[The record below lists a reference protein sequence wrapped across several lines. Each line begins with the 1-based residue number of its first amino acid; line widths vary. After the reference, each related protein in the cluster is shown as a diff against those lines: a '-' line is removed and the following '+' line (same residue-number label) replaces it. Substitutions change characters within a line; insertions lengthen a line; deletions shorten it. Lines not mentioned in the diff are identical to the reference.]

1 MEKFW
6 NKAADGAADIY
17 IFGDITSWAW
27 DDTDVTAKSF
37 VDDLNS
43 FAGKPVTV
51 HINSGGGDVFAA
63 LAIYN
68 AIKSYKGGVTVS
80 IEGLAASSA
89 SVIAMGGKPTRMA
102 SNALMMI
109 HEPAVGLMGFY
120 RDSDLTKVQNSL
132 SAVRG
137 SILATYATRV
147 EESKVAEMV
156 AAETWLNAQQ
166 ALELGLIDE
175 ITDAV
180 DLKVDDAQKMIFV
193 NSQAISTKKF
203 DAVKMRR
210 AMEAKTMEIN
220 EQGFFDKLKTT
231 ITEALAPKAAETPAA
246 EVIDAATIR
255 EQELNRIRA
264 LQELKGTNAA
274 VNALIDVAISDGRT
288 AEDIKPYIDAVAK
301 VAVSPAQDA
310 ADKIVAVIR
319 DQLTSGAEGVKGGQE
334 AVTPEEISKRQSKKI
349 ADIANSMM

>member
-1 MEKFW
+1 
-6 NKAADGAADIY
+6 
-17 IFGDITSWAW
+17 
-27 DDTDVTAKSF
+27 
-37 VDDLNS
+37 
-43 FAGKPVTV
+43 
-51 HINSGGGDVFAA
+51 
-63 LAIYN
+63 
-68 AIKSYKGGVTVS
+68 
-80 IEGLAASSA
+80 
-89 SVIAMGGKPTRMA
+89 
-102 SNALMMI
+102 
-109 HEPAVGLMGFY
+109 
-120 RDSDLTKVQNSL
+120 
-132 SAVRG
+132 
-137 SILATYATRV
+137 
-147 EESKVAEMV
+147 
-156 AAETWLNAQQ
+156 
-166 ALELGLIDE
+166 
-175 ITDAV
+175 
-180 DLKVDDAQKMIFV
+180 
-193 NSQAISTKKF
+193 
-203 DAVKMRR
+203 
-210 AMEAKTMEIN
+210 MEIN

-264 LQELKGTNAA
+264 LQGLKGTNAA